1 MENNSN
7 WRDDGGRLAKLNES
21 SFDNPPLFSSYS
33 FDERE
38 NRAVEKDSCWLAGRM
53 AVSIFVGWFASFAIL
68 FTGHNK
74 ASRRSIYT
82 DSRNGLF
89 VRKRGREGGGGILLK
104 AVDNVSVMLPIDR
117 KWFSSK
123 CDDSFKTGFF
133 FMGRFFFFLFV
144 FCLVRYY
151 PAIPLFLSL
160 FALLYI
166 PWVCS
171 IVGERGAFY
180 KKMRWME
187 AMGDG
192 EKDGRQ
198 ATKQT
203 KETRFFIGCFWTM
216 MTVTRFPSL

>member
-89 VRKRGREGGGGILLK
+89 VRKRGREGGGGIFLK
-104 AVDNVSVMLPIDR
+104 AVDNVSVMRPIDR

-133 FMGRFFFFLFV
+133 FYGAVFFSLCLLSCAV
-144 FCLVRYY
+144 LPSNPIVSLSFCVV
-151 PAIPLFLSL
+151 IHSL
-160 FALLYI
+160 GLLY
-166 PWVCS
+166 
-171 IVGERGAFY
+171 
-180 KKMRWME
+180 RWR
-187 AMGDG
+187 A
-192 EKDGRQ
+192 RS
-198 ATKQT
+198 
-203 KETRFFIGCFWTM
+203 F
-216 MTVTRFPSL
+216 L